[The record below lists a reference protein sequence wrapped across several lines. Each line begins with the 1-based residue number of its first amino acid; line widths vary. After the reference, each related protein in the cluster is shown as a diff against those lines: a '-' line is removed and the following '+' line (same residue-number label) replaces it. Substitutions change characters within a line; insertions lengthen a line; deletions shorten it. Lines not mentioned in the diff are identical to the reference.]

1 MLRDIP
7 HVSEPDRPWHAYPN
21 CDPGVAV
28 SFDSEE
34 LSHTHILA
42 AVCISAVS
50 AQPLIGLPC
59 IMRRSVEG

>member
-7 HVSEPDRPWHAYPN
+7 HVSEPDRPWHAY
-21 CDPGVAV
+21 PGVAV

-42 AVCISAVS
+42 AVCISVVS

-59 IMRRSVEG
+59 IMRKSVEG